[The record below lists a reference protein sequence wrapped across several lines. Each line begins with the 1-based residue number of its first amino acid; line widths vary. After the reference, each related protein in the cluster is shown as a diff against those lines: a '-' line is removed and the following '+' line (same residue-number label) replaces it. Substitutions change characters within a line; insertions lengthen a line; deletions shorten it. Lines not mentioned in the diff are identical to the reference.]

1 MHGDLQKNALRPGMI
16 LLAVLVLV
24 CACIPASA
32 VSWHRL
38 GRFFSLNDFSDAADD
53 VPFSLH
59 VLEVGKAD
67 SLLLECGGEAM
78 LVDGGTADRGEEVI
92 RYLRRRG
99 WDSLRYVVNTHPDA
113 DHIGGLAGVLED
125 FSVETY
131 FCSELPDSLLPDTE
145 EFRAVK
151 NALAQKEMEPVY
163 AADGQSFSLGEA
175 SVTVFQPE
183 VEAKNLNNI
192 SLVLYVSYKDTA
204 FLLMGDAELEEEEA
218 LLARNRTLKAD
229 VLKVGHHG
237 SETSTGKELLNA
249 VSPQYAAVSVA
260 NDRNNLPRVKV
271 LRRLQAA
278 GIEVCRTDVSGTL
291 LFLSDGK
298 EVRLLTER

>member
-1 MHGDLQKNALRPGMI
+1 MHGDLQKTALRPG
-16 LLAVLVLV
+16 LVVLAVLVLV

-32 VSWHRL
+32 GSWHRL
-38 GRFFSLNDFSDAADD
+38 GKLCGLNDFSDAADD

-78 LVDGGTADRGEEVI
+78 LVDGGTADRGEEVA

-99 WDSLRYVVNTHPDA
+99 WDSLRYVVNSHPDA

-125 FSVETY
+125 FSVGTY
-131 FCSELPDSLLPDTE
+131 FCPRLPDSLLPDTE

-151 NALAQKEMEPVY
+151 NALAQKKMEPVY
-163 AADGQSFSLGEA
+163 PADGQSLFLGEA
-175 SVTVFQPE
+175 EITVFQPQ
-183 VEAKNLNNI
+183 VEAKNLNNS
-192 SLVLYVSYKDTA
+192 SLILYVSYKNTS
-204 FLLMGDAELEEEEA
+204 FLLMGDAESEEEEA
-218 LLARNRTLKAD
+218 LLAQNCNLRAD

-249 VSPQYAAVSVA
+249 VSPRYAAISVT

-278 GIEVCRTDVSGTL
+278 GVEVCRTDVSGTL

-298 EVRLLTER
+298 EVQLLTER

>member
-16 LLAVLVLV
+16 LLAVLVLA

-32 VSWHRL
+32 GSWHRL
-38 GRFFSLNDFSDAADD
+38 GKFFSLNDFSDAADD
-53 VPFSLH
+53 MPFSLH

-113 DHIGGLAGVLED
+113 DHIGGLAEVLKD
-125 FSVETY
+125 FSVGTY
-131 FCSELPDSLLPDTE
+131 LCPRLPDSLLPDTE

-163 AADGQSFSLGEA
+163 AADGQSFSLGKA
-175 SVTVFQPE
+175 SVTIYQPE
-183 VEAKNLNNI
+183 VEAKSLNNA
-192 SLVLYVSYKDTA
+192 SLILYVAYKNTF

-218 LLARNRTLKAD
+218 LLAQNRTLKAD

-237 SETSTGKELLNA
+237 SETSTGKALLNA
-249 VSPQYAAVSVA
+249 VTPRFAAISVA

-278 GIEVCRTDVSGTL
+278 GTEVCRTDVSGTL

>member
-1 MHGDLQKNALRPGMI
+1 MHGDLQKNALRPGLI
-16 LLAVLVLV
+16 VLTVLVLI
-24 CACIPASA
+24 CACVPASA
-32 VSWHRL
+32 DRWHKL
-38 GRFFSLNDFSDAADD
+38 SKICGLNDFSDAADD
-53 VPFSLH
+53 APFSLH

-78 LVDGGTADRGEEVI
+78 LVDGGTADRGEEVA

-125 FSVETY
+125 FSVGTY
-131 FCSELPDSLLPDTE
+131 FCPRLPDSLLPDTE

-163 AADGQSFSLGEA
+163 PIDEQSFLLGEA
-175 SVTVFQPE
+175 EITVFQPE
-183 VEAKNLNNI
+183 IEVQNLNNV
-192 SLVLYVSYKDTA
+192 SLILYVVYKDTS
-204 FLLMGDAELEEEEA
+204 FLLMGDAESEEEEA
-218 LLARNRTLKAD
+218 LLAKNRTFRAD
-229 VLKVGHHG
+229 VLKIGHHG

-249 VSPQYAAVSVA
+249 VSPQYAAISVA

-271 LRRLQAA
+271 LRRLRAA